1 MAIYMS
7 PITSNKKDITNKIL
21 AAWEK
26 VPHLRLGQLIE
37 NAIDEEY
44 KNSKLK
50 VSQFYIEDY
59 KLVELIEIY
68 VRKNI

>member
-37 NAIDEEY
+37 NAVDEEY

-50 VSQFYIEDY
+50 VDLFYIQDD
-59 KLVELIEIY
+59 KLLELIEIY
-68 VRKNI
+68 IRKNM

>member
-7 PITSNKKDITNKIL
+7 PFTANKKNITNRIL

-26 VPHLRLGQLIE
+26 APHLRLGQLIE
-37 NAIDEEY
+37 NAVDEEY

-50 VSQFYIEDY
+50 VDLFYIQDD
-59 KLVELIEIY
+59 KLLELIEIY
-68 VRKNI
+68 IRKNM